1 MPDNSLPSANVTAL
15 IEANKKY
22 SKTFDQSDLP
32 APPSKHFAILTCMD
46 ARMDPH
52 KFAGLSDGEAHVIRN
67 AGGRATDD
75 AIRSLI
81 ISHKF
86 LGTLEWFVIHHT
98 HCGMSSVSDERIG
111 ELLEED
117 LETAVFDG
125 ESWSNLQRESS
136 DNSKPGSEAGKHM
149 HWHTFTDL
157 QQSVSTDVQSIKNH
171 DLVPSHIKIYGFIF
185 DVKTGKLEPVT
196 A

>member
-1 MPDNSLPSANVTAL
+1 MPDNSPPSENVMAL

-22 SKTFDQSDLP
+22 SDTFDQTDLP
-32 APPSKHFAILTCMD
+32 APPSKNFAILTCMD

-125 ESWSNLQRESS
+125 ESWSNPHRESS
-136 DNSKPGSEAGKHM
+136 DNSKPGSDAGTHL

-157 QQSVSTDVQSIKNH
+157 QQSVSTDVETIKNH
-171 DLVPSHIKIYGFIF
+171 DLVPSHIKVYGLIF